1 MKKKKEQV
9 NILITTDDNYLEH
22 AIDLLYSIKQNNDFF
37 INLYLIY
44 NDLSYEGI
52 EKIKTFLLEK
62 DIGTLKPYYLD
73 LNEYNLP
80 IYKKYM
86 SKTIYCR
93 LFAPFIIDEKID
105 RILYL
110 DCDIICT
117 GNISGFYNSSF
128 GEKIIVA
135 CENLVPEK
143 EGDFNGWRNMEL
155 DLPKRNFYI
164 NSGVLL
170 INVNKY
176 KKFTNAQFIINYIE
190 NYYDRLFMHDQDI
203 LNKLFFKNIKKADI
217 KYNYQINSID
227 SLIDNVD
234 CRLVHYSEQK
244 KPWNNDY
251 CDLDRA
257 KYYYRFLKDKGDVLH
272 LKSLLKANIN
282 NKKESYID
290 DILNNL

>member
-44 NDLSYEGI
+44 NDLSDEGI
-52 EKIKTFLLEK
+52 EKLKSFIFEK

-73 LNEYNLP
+73 LNEYNFP
-80 IYKKYM
+80 IYIKYM
-86 SKTIYCR
+86 STTIYCR
-93 LFAPFIIDEKID
+93 LFAPFIINEKIE

-117 GNISGFYNSSF
+117 GNISEFYNSYF

-135 CENLVPEK
+135 CENLVPER
-143 EGDFNGWRNMEL
+143 EGDFNGWRNLEL
-155 DLPKRNFYI
+155 DLPRKNFYI

-176 KKFTNAQFIINYIE
+176 KKFTNVQSIISYIQD
-190 NYYDRLFMHDQDI
+190 YYDRLFMHDQDI
-203 LNKLFFKNIKKADI
+203 LNKMFYRKIKKADI

-227 SLIDNVD
+227 LVTDDID

-244 KPWNNDY
+244 KPWNYDY

-257 KYYYRFLKDKGDVLH
+257 KYYYRFLKDKGDILQ
-272 LKSLLKANIN
+272 LKRLLKANIN
-282 NKKESYID
+282 NKKDSYIE